1 MDCMLEN
8 CASLSKNMNKL
19 QSKRI

>member
-1 MDCMLEN
+1 MLEN